1 MTPFNIEVQMVRG
14 WIVLLVLSAIAT
26 LLCTYTWVSTG
37 WLGDRMQD
45 LRGPMILPTVLVV
58 AVLIMSAIKMR
69 GLMRR

>member
-1 MTPFNIEVQMVRG
+1 MSHNG

-26 LLCTYTWVSTG
+26 LLCVYIWISTG

-58 AVLIMSAIKMR
+58 VVLITSAIKLKRM
-69 GLMRR
+69 MRR